1 MAGGR
6 IRGDVLLLLVVVI
19 WSGNYSSNRYGV
31 THGLDPLVFGA
42 LRYTIAAVVFVAVTL
57 VREGSIRPRREDWLV
72 LGVFAVFATLVN
84 QLAFFYAIHLATA
97 STVSLVFGALPAFV
111 GMIGI
116 VQGLRRPSKRH
127 WLATA
132 ISFGGV
138 ALVAVGGSAS
148 LSGDLGGVL
157 LALVAVG
164 CYALYTVAVSRLP
177 PVYSPYRIS
186 ALISVGVALPLLAL
200 SSPKLASTDWSAI
213 SGLTWLSL
221 FYSTVVGFII
231 ANVMWI
237 AAIKRTGPNRSSLF
251 ANLQVFGGAAVG
263 VLLLSES
270 MSGLE
275 IAGGAVIAVGIILSA
290 RRLKLPTRGAP
301 QP

>member
-1 MAGGR
+1 
-6 IRGDVLLLLVVVI
+6 
-19 WSGNYSSNRYGV
+19 
-31 THGLDPLVFGA
+31 VFGA
-42 LRYTIAAVVFVAVTL
+42 LRYTIASVVFVAITL
-57 VREGSIRPRREDWLV
+57 VREKSIRPRRQDWLV

-116 VQGLRRPSKRH
+116 AQGLRKPSARH
-127 WLATA
+127 WLATTV
-132 ISFGGV
+132 SFVGV

-164 CYALYTVAVSRLP
+164 CYALYTIAVSRLSP
-177 PVYSPYRIS
+177 AYSPYRIS
-186 ALISVGVALPLLAL
+186 ALISVGVAIPLLAF
-200 SSPKLASTDWSAI
+200 SSPKLATTHWSQI
-213 SGLTWLSL
+213 GGLSWLAL
-221 FYSTVVGFII
+221 VYSTILGFVL
-231 ANVMWI
+231 ANVLWI

-263 VLLLSES
+263 VLLLNES

-275 IAGGAVIAVGIILSA
+275 IAGGAVIAVGIVLSA
-290 RRLKLPTRGAP
+290 RRLKLPTRSATLP
-301 QP
+301 